1 MPISLPN
8 DSDLQDSSSTE
19 VRLELARR
27 LHDGPAQELVALGY
41 RLDALIGNPDLS
53 SEHRTELREIRLDL
67 ITLTENL
74 RDQLYLVSLKDLKSL
89 ESELIRVLP
98 GFEVEV
104 EIPESEELVPL
115 ENTLSLLILE
125 IARNAAKHSRGSR
138 FWVKLSLSDSSISIR
153 VGENGAGPIT
163 LKERSLGLR
172 LINAQVQTLNGT
184 IELHSS
190 QSGNE
195 YLIEIPRQ

>member
-1 MPISLPN
+1 MHS

-41 RLDALIGNPDLS
+41 RLDALIGDPKLS
-53 SEHRTELREIRLDL
+53 SEHRIELRKIRLDL

-89 ESELIRVLP
+89 ESELAQVLP
-98 GFEVEV
+98 GFEI
-104 EIPESEELVPL
+104 EIEILETHELAPL
-115 ENTLSLLILE
+115 ENRLSLLILE
-125 IARNAAKHSRGSR
+125 IARNAAKHSEGTR
-138 FWVKLSLSDSSISIR
+138 FWVSLRISDSSISLR
-153 VGENGAGPIT
+153 VGENGSGPIS

-172 LINAQVQTLNGT
+172 LINSQVHGLNGT
-184 IELHSS
+184 IEL
-190 QSGNE
+190 QSGAFGNE
-195 YLIEIPRQ
+195 YLIEIPKP